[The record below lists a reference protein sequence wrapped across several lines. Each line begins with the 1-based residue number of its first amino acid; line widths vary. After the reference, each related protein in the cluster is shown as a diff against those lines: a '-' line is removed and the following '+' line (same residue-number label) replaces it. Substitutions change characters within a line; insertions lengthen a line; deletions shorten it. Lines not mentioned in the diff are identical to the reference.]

1 MTKNINK
8 AAAASVK
15 LSDVECVHIQAR
27 RWFQKSYG
35 NTYFSLVVDVEIA
48 GKLVEVVN
56 VPFEYGYGDHY
67 DTVALEQFKAAVT
80 LDKPLADYCY
90 LSRALKESDITVY
103 NHVSDVGRKKDL

>member
-8 AAAASVK
+8 ATPVIVD
-15 LSDVECVHIQAR
+15 LSDVECVHITAR
-27 RWFQKSYG
+27 RWFQRSYG

-67 DTVALEQFKAAVT
+67 DTVALEQFKSAVN
-80 LDKPLADYCY
+80 LDKELADYCY
-90 LSRALKESDITVY
+90 LSRALKESGITVY
-103 NHVSDVGRKKDL
+103 NHCSDVERKKDL